1 MSVQYISKSVTKLR
15 RQTAIMTKATSHL
28 FRKLLVDNMLRIE
41 TRLRT
46 GSSEISEPIIFLAT
60 TQISNYQTILQN
72 FILKR

>member
-1 MSVQYISKSVTKLR
+1 MTKLR
-15 RQTAIMTKATSHL
+15 RQTAIMIKRISQS
-28 FRKLLVDNMLRIE
+28 FRKLSVDHMLRIE

-46 GSSEISEPIIFLAT
+46 GSSEISEPIISLGT